1 MAKGNNTADN
11 MNRGKLT
18 VKCPAEGCGKDMEL
32 VKAKGIGDSGMFLI
46 CPASE
51 DFKAEVKKYNLRY
64 KCVDCAHFHEPNNR
78 CSFDYP
84 IDQTSYFYIMNYGE
98 GHIPRFSFCKHF
110 ELN

>member
-46 CPASE
+46 CPACGNRI
-51 DFKAEVKKYNLRY
+51 KYTKGAY
-64 KCVDCAHFHEPNNR
+64 KNHEHH
-78 CSFDYP
+78 
-84 IDQTSYFYIMNYGE
+84 T
-98 GHIPRFSFCKHF
+98 K
-110 ELN
+110 L